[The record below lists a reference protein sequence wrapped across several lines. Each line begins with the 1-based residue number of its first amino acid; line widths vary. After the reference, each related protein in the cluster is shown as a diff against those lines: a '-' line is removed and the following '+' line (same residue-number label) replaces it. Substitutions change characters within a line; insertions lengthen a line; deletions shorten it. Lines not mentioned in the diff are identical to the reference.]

1 MAERNE
7 NEPEGR
13 GVLGDLEKR
22 EAMPD
27 SPVPSRE
34 MPNLNIR
41 SKAGEVV
48 EATGKHGDEF
58 RDGGVMR
65 R

>member
-1 MAERNE
+1 MDKRNE

-22 EAMPD
+22 EGMVD

-41 SKAGEVV
+41 SKAGEVA
-48 EATGKHGDEF
+48 EAIGKYGDEF
-58 RDGGVMR
+58 PDGGVMR

>member
-13 GVLGDLEKR
+13 GVLGDLEKGR
-22 EAMPD
+22 AMPD
-27 SPVPSRE
+27 SPVPSHE
-34 MPNLNIR
+34 MPNTNIR
-41 SKAGEVV
+41 SKAGNVA
-48 EATGKHGDEF
+48 EAIGKHGDEF
-58 RDGGVMR
+58 PDGGVMR